1 MMVRVGSGTM
11 RAVDL
16 RVVAAL
22 VVGLLVLWAAML
34 ALFFVLRPRDVPV
47 GELVAVVPDLVRLL
61 RDLLRDGSTPLDVR
75 IVIVVLGVW
84 IVSPIDLIPEFVP
97 VLGPLDDVVVA
108 IVALRYLRRR
118 LGTEALRGRWRGTPG
133 GFALVARVTGG

>member
-1 MMVRVGSGTM
+1 MMVRVGSGRM
-11 RAVDL
+11 RVVDL
-16 RVVAAL
+16 RVVAGL
-22 VVGLLVLWAAML
+22 IVGLLVLWAAML

-47 GELVAVVPDLVRLL
+47 RELVAVVPDLVRLL
-61 RDLLRDGSTPLDVR
+61 RDLLRDRSTPLDVR

-108 IVALRYLRRR
+108 VVALRYLRRR
-118 LGTEALRGRWRGTPG
+118 LGTEALRERWRGTPG